1 MKLMYTGWG
10 PVEGTHLRGEECVNV
25 YVCVC
30 EKERKREEEIEKK
43 ELDFAN
49 FAGCFT

>member
-1 MKLMYTGWG
+1 M
-10 PVEGTHLRGEECVNV
+10 EGTHLRGEECVNV

-49 FAGCFT
+49 FAGYFT